1 LRETLRAAL
10 AFGVASG
17 CLEVALRAES
27 RLGLSAVEL
36 TTWLLLSVLAG
47 LAVALP
53 AAVVAGLLSKLVR
66 GRSVGL
72 MTSALLA
79 LHVGLWYRFEVVLNE
94 FVRSPKV
101 WGGMLGIAF
110 GSLVACLL
118 LDKVLRKA
126 EKPAWGLAVVAALA
140 AFALGSAPGPLE
152 GDGPNVLLITLDT
165 TRPDRLGP
173 YGGPA
178 ETPTLDRL
186 AREGVVFEQAIAP
199 APLTEPS
206 HLSIFTGMYVHGTGV
221 VSNGTDFAASNPAL
235 LPDMLQARFQEKGYR
250 TGGFVSGF
258 PLHGKWGWLNAFD
271 VYDDD
276 FGDIPGLHRLSLV
289 RLWEQIFLP
298 GNTLRERY
306 GQFTTARTL
315 SFLKPQAEGQWF
327 AWMHLFDPHAPYEVS
342 DEELAAAPRDGEP
355 LDLPAYLPPPYRTIT
370 DVEWIIDTY
379 DREISKAD
387 RLVGEV
393 IAELEARGVLDDT
406 IVIVTADHGESLTE
420 HDYFFEHGDYLY
432 DVSLRI
438 PLIVRYPDA
447 ARAGERV
454 PCQVSSVDIL
464 PTLVELVDLRATDA
478 VQGRSLASMLRDGE
492 SCTDGPVV
500 SATVAGRYMENPP
513 VDRSLRNP
521 DSKLIVHEEGRDSE
535 TLAFFDLAAD
545 PAELEDI
552 AGSGDEAVDGKVAA
566 SRMLLDSLL
575 EGNSVDVASPESDA
589 DTMQMLEQLG
599 YIE

>member
-1 LRETLRAAL
+1 MRETLRAAL

-36 TTWLLLSVLAG
+36 ATWLGLSVLAG

-53 AAVVAGLLSKLVR
+53 AGVVAGLVGRLVR

-79 LHVGLWYRFEVVLNE
+79 LHAGLWYRFEVVLNE

-101 WGGMLGIAF
+101 WGGMLAIAF
-110 GSLVACLL
+110 GSLVLGLA
-118 LDKVLRKA
+118 LDKALRKA
-126 EKPAWGLAVVAALA
+126 VPPAWGLAVLASLA
-140 AFALGSAPGPLE
+140 AFAMGRAPGPLE
-152 GDGPNVLLITLDT
+152 SSGPNVLLVTLDT

-178 ETPTLDRL
+178 KTPTLDRL

-306 GQFTTARTL
+306 GEFTTARTL
-315 SFLKPQAEGQWF
+315 SFLKPQADGSWF

-342 DEELAAAPRDGEP
+342 DEELAAAPRDGAP
-355 LDLPAYLPPPYRTIT
+355 LKLPEYLPPPYRTIT
-370 DVEWIIDTY
+370 DVDWIIDTY
-379 DREISKAD
+379 DREISKVD

-393 IAELEARGVLDDT
+393 IDTLEARGVLDNT
-406 IVIVTADHGESLTE
+406 IVIITADHGESLTE

-432 DVSLRI
+432 DASLRI
-438 PLIVRYPDA
+438 PLIVRYPGGA
-447 ARAGERV
+447 TAGERV

-464 PTLVELVDLRATDA
+464 PTLVEMVSLRETEG
-478 VQGRSLASMLRDGE
+478 VQGRSLAAMLTDGE
-492 SCTDGPVV
+492 GCTDGPVV

-521 DSKLIVHEEGRDSE
+521 GSKLIVHQEGRAEE
-535 TLAFFDLAAD
+535 TVAFFDLKAD
-545 PAELEDI
+545 PGETEEI
-552 AGSGDEAVDGKVAA
+552 ADEREADVEV
-566 SRMLLDSLL
+566 SRMLLSSLL